1 MANMKDIAD
10 RAGVS
15 IATVSKVLNGIG
27 GISTETSELVL
38 SIAKELHYRP
48 NLYARSLKKGQSK
61 TIGII
66 TEDLTVFNTPPI
78 IDGIGGCCE
87 EHGYHYLLE
96 NLRLDKLHINPTVN
110 VEHCNKLINDAINLL
125 LSMQV
130 DGIIYVGCHSHKVTA
145 HPLSDSIPMVCAYC
159 SSPNLTIPSVLYDD
173 LQAAYDLTNLLLREG
188 HRKIGMVT
196 GPIDSDHAKR
206 RLTGFQEA
214 LYDNGTPYNPHLTA
228 HGDWT
233 RDSGY
238 HAMPSLLRQGITAIF
253 AHNDVMAMG
262 IIDYCIKHDVAI
274 GTDLALIGFD
284 NREVSTVCRPTLST
298 IELPLYQIGYTSTS
312 ILIDKMKGT
321 PNTIERKTS
330 LSCKII
336 ERDSTRLYMK
346 NKEKIQYESN
356 D

>member
-38 SIAKELHYRP
+38 SIAEELHYRP

-96 NLRLDKLHINPTVN
+96 NLRLDKLHIDPIINA
-110 VEHCNKLINDAINLL
+110 EHCNKLINDAINLM

-130 DGIIYVGCHSHKVTA
+130 DGIIYLGCHSHKVTA

-159 SSPNLTIPSVLYDD
+159 SSPNLAIPSVLYDD
-173 LQAAYDLTNLLLREG
+173 QQASYDLTTLLLQEG
-188 HRKIGMVT
+188 HKQIGMVT
-196 GPIDSDHAKR
+196 GPIDSYHAKR

-214 LYDNGTPYNPHLTA
+214 LYDHDIPYNPHLTA
-228 HGDWT
+228 HGDWS

-238 HAMPSLLRQGITAIF
+238 KAVAGLLKQGVTAIYS
-253 AHNDVMAMG
+253 HNDVMAMG

-274 GTDLALIGFD
+274 GRDLALIGFD

-298 IELPLYQIGYTSTS
+298 IELPLYQIGHTSAT
-312 ILIDKMKGT
+312 ILIDKIEGK
-321 PNTIERKTS
+321 PSTIEGETS

-336 ERDSTRLYMK
+336 ERDSTRLFLK
-346 NKEKIQYESN
+346 NKEDISI
-356 D
+356 